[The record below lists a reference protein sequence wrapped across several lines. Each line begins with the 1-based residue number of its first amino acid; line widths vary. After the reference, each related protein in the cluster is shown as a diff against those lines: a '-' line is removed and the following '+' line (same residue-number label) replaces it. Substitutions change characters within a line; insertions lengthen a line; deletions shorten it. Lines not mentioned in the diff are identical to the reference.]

1 MAFDVAGFVSDCRS
15 AAAER
20 DASGAVR
27 EIVQAALTHGPAIDA
42 ELGTNILGKRDSLY
56 SSPELTVERL
66 EWPAGLQCTPHEH
79 RTWAVVGIYTG
90 TEVNWLYHRTAPG
103 LAKQSTL
110 TLDAGNVLVL
120 DDTAIHAVA
129 NPGPHRTV
137 GLHIYGADLAAT
149 KRSA

>member
-1 MAFDVAGFVSDCRS
+1 MSPASSQIVGQPQPNGTRVRRS
-15 AAAER
+15 ARSFKPRSPTVPQSMPSSAR
-20 DASGAVR
+20 TFSGSATR
-27 EIVQAALTHGPAIDA
+27 CIRRRSSRSNGWSGPP
-42 ELGTNILGKRDSLY
+42 GCK
-56 SSPELTVERL
+56 
-66 EWPAGLQCTPHEH
+66 CTPHEH

-137 GLHIYGADLAAT
+137 G
-149 KRSA
+149 